1 MIKKRGSRTVVT
13 ITCVLAVMLVCSAML
28 PAAAQKTPR
37 ILLAGDSW
45 TGFMLAFRS
54 YREALEDRP
63 DLARWIEVGN
73 RTAVMGVRAW
83 EILEIPELDYFNLLT
98 NELTKYPNIDVVVM
112 TLGGNDILRGTKGV
126 DPGNYD
132 RNVDLENCFENDPAS
147 EPWTDT
153 NECIE
158 WLAAALRIQI
168 AQIVDHILSIRPDI
182 RVAILSYDYGA
193 REPDEG
199 YTIEEQHLAFLEVE
213 LAKRDIALARDRV
226 EYVNNFGLMQYLYGI
241 PEAVPPIDPLTVPP
255 PCESPDPPCAFWP
268 GGDPA
273 NLSPLFTYIDQDIH
287 LTDFGYLDVANR
299 SLDQHIQ
306 EWLNYPKALEILPL
320 DTKEPFYQFQVTFS
334 HPVSGVTAGDFE
346 VHIQDKGLLKAMGIT
361 DVQPASGPADVYT
374 VTVDMDGSLEAAY
387 IIVKDFDT
395 IIRSDTSVALGGP
408 GLGNG
413 EFVYNGLY
421 EFVDMEPP
429 APDDFQAAIQYL
441 YMATAAYEYLLF
453 GLSFSPNSL
462 DVNGDFINDGDIH
475 NEPYTIPGNAL
486 LESYELALIEYCI
499 NNPSL
504 DLSAQ
509 GGINAQAVADAFT
522 NNYGVFLTALGGA
535 DGLVRLILPGLD
547 TLLAGLYTLG
557 DDYSRTLPVVL
568 VPLLNDVDEFPFN
581 LDPSLLY
588 DENNFIF
595 YPEWLAFD
603 GDASGNGWTN
613 EQIYAYYAPD
623 GVNAYVNA
631 ALSPNVRPYTGEGSY
646 LEGRFVRIAVLEHA
660 KWNSPWQW
668 YRDDVPLVDDG
679 RITGANRRNLDIL
692 SLQAGDTGAYT
703 CDYIPKSGTKA
714 ETYGPINIIVADG
727 PVPVGGSLALACIAI
742 AVSGAG
748 AFALRRR
755 K

>member
-1 MIKKRGSRTVVT
+1 MNLKKGRKLTILLAFVLVVT
-13 ITCVLAVMLVCSAML
+13 LISSISAPAVADRI
-28 PAAAQKTPR
+28 PR

-54 YREALEDRP
+54 YRDALDDRA
-63 DLARWIEVGN
+63 DLTRWIEVGN

-83 EILEIPELDYFNLLT
+83 EILEIPELDYFNVLT

-132 RNVDLENCFENDPAS
+132 RTIDLEDCFQKDPAT

-153 NECIE
+153 NECID
-158 WLAAALRIQI
+158 WMAAALEIQI
-168 AQIVDHILSIRPDI
+168 GQIVDHILSIRPDI

-193 REPDEG
+193 REPDAG
-199 YTIEEQHLAFLEVE
+199 YTTEEQHLAFLDVE
-213 LAKRDIALARDRV
+213 LAKRNIALLRDRV

-241 PEAVPPIDPLTVPP
+241 PEADPPIDPGVVPP
-255 PCESPDPPCAFWP
+255 PCESPDPPCTFWP
-268 GGDPA
+268 GGDPT

-287 LTDFGYLDVANR
+287 LTDFGYLDVVNR
-299 SLDQHIQ
+299 SLDQQIQ

-334 HPVSGVTAGDFE
+334 HPVEGVTAGDFE
-346 VHIQDKGLLKAMGIT
+346 VHIQEKGLLKAMSIT
-361 DVQPASGPADVYT
+361 DVQPATGPADVYT
-374 VTVDMDGSLEAAY
+374 VTVDMDGSMEAAY

-429 APDDFQAAIQYL
+429 ASDDFEASIQYL
-441 YMATAAYEYLLF
+441 YMASEAYEYLLEGF
-453 GLSFSPNSL
+453 SFAPDSF
-462 DVNGDFINDGDIH
+462 DANGSFTTDGSIDPII
-475 NEPYTIPGNAL
+475 IPGNAL
-486 LESYELALIEYCI
+486 LESYEFALIEYCI
-499 NNPSL
+499 NNPTL
-504 DLSAQ
+504 DLSAS
-509 GGINAQAVADAFT
+509 GGINAQAVIDAYN
-522 NNYGVFLTALGGA
+522 NNYDTFLQILGGQ

-547 TLLAGLYTLG
+547 TVLSGLYTLG
-557 DDYSRTLPVVL
+557 DLDSRILPTVL
-568 VPLLNDVDEFPFN
+568 IPMLDDVDEFPFN
-581 LDPSLLY
+581 LDTALLS
-588 DENNFIF
+588 DENFVY
-595 YPEWLAFD
+595 YPDWLAYD

-623 GVNAYVNA
+623 GREAYLNA
-631 ALSPNVRPYTGEGSY
+631 ALSPGKRPYTGEGHY
-646 LEGRFVRIAVLEHA
+646 FEGSFVRIAVLEHS

-668 YRDDVPLVDDG
+668 YRDGVPLVDDG

-692 SLQAGDTGAYT
+692 SLEPGDTGAYT
-703 CDYIPKSGTKA
+703 CDYNPKNSTKL
-714 ETYGPINIIVADG
+714 ETYGPINIVVREG
-727 PVPVGGSLALACIAI
+727 EVPAGSSMALAAI
-742 AVSGAG
+742 ALAFGGAG
-748 AFALRRR
+748 AVALKR
-755 K
+755 KKK

>member
-1 MIKKRGSRTVVT
+1 MIQKRGSIT
-13 ITCVLAVMLVCSAML
+13 IVMLSCVLAVMLVCGAML
-28 PAAAQKTPR
+28 PATAQRIPR
-37 ILLAGDSW
+37 VLLAGDSW

-83 EILEIPELDYFNLLT
+83 EILEFAELDYFNVLI

-126 DPGNYD
+126 DPGNYN

-241 PEAVPPIDPLTVPP
+241 PEADPPIAPLTVPP

-287 LTDFGYLDVANR
+287 LTDFGYLDVVNR

-320 DTKEPFYQFQVTFS
+320 ETKEPFYQFQVTFS
-334 HPVSGVTAGDFE
+334 HPVEGVTASDFE

-361 DVQPASGPADVYT
+361 DVQPAVGPADVYT

-421 EFVDMEPP
+421 EFVDMAPP
-429 APDDFQAAIQYL
+429 ATDDFEAAIQYL
-441 YMATAAYEYLLF
+441 YMASEAYEYLLYGF
-453 GLSFSPNSL
+453 SFAPDSF
-462 DVNGDFINDGDIH
+462 DANGDFLADGDIN
-475 NEPYTIPGNAL
+475 NEPYIIPGNAM
-486 LESYELALIEYCI
+486 LEAYEFSLIKACI
-499 NNPSL
+499 DNPTL
-504 DLSAQ
+504 DLSAT
-509 GGINAQAVADAFT
+509 GGIVAQDVVAAWT
-522 NNYGVFLTALGGA
+522 NNYSMFLQILGGA

-547 TLLAGLYTLG
+547 TVLAGFYTVG
-557 DDYSRTLPVVL
+557 DLHSRTLPMVL
-568 VPLLNDVDEFPFN
+568 VPLLSQVEEFPFN
-581 LDPSLLY
+581 LDTANLI
-588 DENNFIF
+588 DENFIY

-623 GVNAYVNA
+623 GVDAYVNA

-668 YRDDVPLVDDG
+668 YRDGVPLVDDG

-714 ETYGPINIIVADG
+714 EIYGPINIIVADG
-727 PVPVGGSLALACIAI
+727 PVPAGGSLALACIAI